1 MRTRTIHVLLIAV
14 VALGA
19 AAGVA
24 AADGGLAVTVDD
36 LDDEPTVMVTEND
49 TAVANAEVTVETV
62 GENASYAGENETYVT
77 DENGTVVLPAAEE
90 DVTVAITAENGNET
104 ATTTVDLPAP
114 TDLGVTVDGAD
125 EDPVVTVTDGN
136 EAVENASVTVET
148 VDENVSYA
156 GVGNYST
163 DAAGTVD
170 LPVPETN
177 VTVEVTAEHEGETAS
192 TTAELIAGADE
203 DPSSFGQ
210 LVREFVA
217 SFDDR
222 AGGIGA
228 AVSDYVTENNPGDAP
243 DHAGNASD
251 AGQGPPDHAGNGS
264 DTGQGPPNHAGN
276 GSDEGTDDTGTDD
289 GSDAGNGPGNG
300 NGSPGN

>member
-14 VALGA
+14 VVLGA
-19 AAGVA
+19 VAGIA
-24 AADGGLAVTVDD
+24 AAEGDLVVEADNLDG
-36 LDDEPTVMVTEND
+36 EPTVTVTEND
-49 TAVANAEVTVETV
+49 TAVANAGVTVETV
-62 GENASYAGENETYVT
+62 DENASYAGENETYVT

-90 DVTVAITAENGNET
+90 DVTVEITATHANET
-104 ATTTVDLPAP
+104 ATTTVDLTAP
-114 TDLGVTVDGAD
+114 IDLGVAVDGAD
-125 EDPVVTVTDGN
+125 DDPVVVVTDGN
-136 EAVENASVTVET
+136 GTIENASVTVET
-148 VDENVSYA
+148 VDENATYA

-203 DPSSFGQ
+203 DPASFGQ

-243 DHAGNASD
+243 DHAGN
-251 AGQGPPDHAGNGS
+251 GS
-264 DTGQGPPNHAGN
+264 DTGQGPPDHAGN

-300 NGSPGN
+300 NGPPGN